1 MMNEPLADVALLAP
15 VHEQHLASGLEVSDA
30 TGFVAFGTDAALTL
44 LEFRSLVDEAHQA
57 DILFYASHS
66 QKGGPPRAAYRGRF
80 AGYDGANMGKAK
92 IAWLKHRPPSTHS
105 DTAWS
110 GFYLVRDL
118 QRIEQPVLIA
128 ALKKRGGNAKLAKT
142 FVPIGP
148 LIIDTPF

>member
-15 VHEQHLASGLEVSDA
+15 VHEQHLISGLETTDA
-30 TGFVAFGTDAALTL
+30 TGVVAFGTNAALTL

-66 QKGGPPRAAYRGRF
+66 QKGGPPCATYRGRF
-80 AGYDGANMGKAK
+80 AGYDGADMGKAK
-92 IAWLKHRPPSTHS
+92 IAWLKHRPPSTDS
-105 DTAWS
+105 DTGWS
-110 GFYLVRDL
+110 GFYLVWDL
-118 QRIEQPVLIA
+118 QRIERPVLIA
-128 ALKKRGGNAKLAKT
+128 ALKKYSGRAKLAKT

>member
-15 VHEQHLASGLEVSDA
+15 VHEQHLISGLETSDA
-30 TGFVAFGTDAALTL
+30 TGFVAFGTNAALTF

-66 QKGGPPRAAYRGRF
+66 QKGGPPCAAYRGRF
-80 AGYDGANMGKAK
+80 AGYDGADMGKAK
-92 IAWLKHRPPSTHS
+92 IAWLKHRPPSTDS
-105 DTAWS
+105 DTGWS
-110 GFYLVRDL
+110 GFYLVRNL

-128 ALKKRGGNAKLAKT
+128 ALKKCGGRAKLAKT